1 MKRRIALSL
10 LINAILAPL
19 TFGGD
24 LPFAGK
30 WQLNHEKSHFSHGE
44 LPKSLVITIEAN
56 GPDSIRYESR
66 NQVGEKAGGITYTAK
81 LDGADSPVTGTDS
94 YDTAS
99 VRRVD
104 ARTLHI
110 QMKKNGALVV
120 DAIYKVGA
128 DGKSLTRKGTA
139 KKGPGEANS
148 FQEWFDRVP

>member
-1 MKRRIALSL
+1 MKRRIFLGL
-10 LINAILAPL
+10 LMNAMLAPL

-30 WQLNHEKSHFSHGE
+30 WQLNHDKSHFSHGE

-56 GPDSIRYESR
+56 GSDAIRYQSQ
-66 NQVGEKAGGITYTAK
+66 NLVAEKTGGITYTAK
-81 LDGADSPVTGTDS
+81 LDGADTPVTGTDS
-94 YDTAS
+94 YDIAS

-120 DAIYKVGA
+120 DAIYKVSA
-128 DGKSLTRKGTA
+128 DGKSLTREGTA

-148 FQEWFDRVP
+148 FHEWFDRLP